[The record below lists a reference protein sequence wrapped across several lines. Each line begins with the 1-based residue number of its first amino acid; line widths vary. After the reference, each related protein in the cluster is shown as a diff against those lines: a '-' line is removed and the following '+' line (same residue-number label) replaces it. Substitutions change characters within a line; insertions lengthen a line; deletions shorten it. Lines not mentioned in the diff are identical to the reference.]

1 MSLRIAADEERAPMS
16 LGIFMPNCS
25 YTASISTYKP
35 DPGDWT
41 YESNLRIARAAEA
54 AGYDFLFPIAKW
66 RGFGGKTNY
75 LGTSLETMTWAAALL
90 AQTSRIRVF
99 STVHVPIFHPLVA
112 AKMGATI
119 DHISNGRWGLNVV
132 SGWSEHEFGMMGIE
146 VLPHAERYRR
156 TEAYIEIL
164 KGLWTSAPGTFN
176 HTSPWYRIRDG
187 WVSPLPTQ
195 RPHPPIANAGVSEDA
210 RRMLAR
216 LCDMAFI
223 SLLSFDAAAEVTA
236 DIRARAAQ
244 FGRTVKCCTYP
255 FVVWRETEREAE
267 AERRRIIENIDQQA
281 VETWARGLLVQS
293 GSFDQFSLEKLAV
306 GGGGLPIFGTAEQVA
321 EKLARLYRDG
331 IDGVLMTFLDFYH
344 DTIRFERE
352 VKPLLR
358 QLGVLR

>member
-1 MSLRIAADEERAPMS
+1 MSQAENDAPRGPLQ
-16 LGIFMPNCS
+16 LGLFMPNCS

-41 YESNLRIARAAEA
+41 FESNLRIAQAAEE

-75 LGTSLETMTWAAALL
+75 LGTSLETMTWASALL
-90 AQTSRIRVF
+90 ARTTRIHVF

-119 DHISNGRWGLNVV
+119 DHIGNGRWGLNVV

-146 VLPHAERYRR
+146 IMPHAERYRR

-176 HTSPWYRIRDG
+176 HDSEWYRIRNG
-187 WVSPLPTQ
+187 WISPMPVQ

-223 SLLSFDAAAEVTA
+223 SLFSPDSAAEVTA

-255 FVVWRETEREAE
+255 FVVWRDTEREAE
-267 AERRRIIENIDQQA
+267 AERRRIVENIDREA
-281 VETWARGLLVQS
+281 VENWARGLLVQS
-293 GSFDQFSLEKLAV
+293 GSFDSFSLEKLAV

-321 EKLARLYRDG
+321 EKLARLYHDG
-331 IDGVLMTFLDFYH
+331 IDGVLMTFLDFGR
-344 DTIRFERE
+344 DTTRFARE
-352 VKPLLR
+352 IVPLLR
-358 QLGVLR
+358 QLGAMR